1 MLLLYMYAANLK
13 VTFLIFLGSE
23 GGLRDIIGVMKL
35 REQTRESA
43 EGLLAQIDDLI
54 YIINYY
60 ITGSEG
66 GLRDIINYYITG
78 SEGGLRDII
87 GVMKLREQTRESAEG
102 LLAQIDDLIQT
113 WKARQGLSKRSVP
126 DN

>member
-1 MLLLYMYAANLK
+1 MKTFVTVILFSVLLVAFTEANWYGK
-13 VTFLIFLGSE
+13 RGSE

-43 EGLLAQIDDLI
+43 EGLLAQID
-54 YIINYY
+54 
-60 ITGSEG
+60 E
-66 GLRDIINYYITG
+66 
-78 SEGGLRDII
+78 
-87 GVMKLREQTRESAEG
+87 
-102 LLAQIDDLIQT
+102 LIQT